1 MIASSNQILIGK
13 QAIIDYLQMSENTIM
28 KFVRRGLPVR
38 IIDNRYYAHTD
49 NLDRYF
55 QDLTLG
61 NRREGK
67 KS

>member
-1 MIASSNQILIGK
+1 MTVASNKILIGK
-13 QAIIDYLQMSENTIM
+13 QAIMDYLQMSENTFL

-55 QDLTLG
+55 ENLTS
-61 NRREGK
+61 K
-67 KS
+67 KEQGE